1 MEPAMPHVFISY
13 SRKDVDFAAHLHE
26 ALAQRQ
32 KDVWRDKEDIPL
44 TADWWQEI
52 CAGIEAADNFLFII
66 SPDSVRSD
74 VCRREIEHAVSNN
87 KRLVPVNY
95 REVTDPADKPLM
107 HPALNSHNW
116 VPFAADEDFD
126 TFCQTLIAALDTD
139 LEYVRG
145 HTHFL
150 VRAKEWQ
157 RRKRL
162 PGFLLTRSEMREA
175 RRWLKNGANKQPPP
189 THEHREFIRASQ
201 RELNR
206 QRAFRILLL
215 ALMMI
220 SGALAFVA
228 AGLWI
233 TAEDNAAVA
242 RRNAA
247 AAQAAEATAVLLGER
262 SLSLSLAAQSQLE
275 LSGSQQELPAILGLE
290 ALANYPPT
298 WQAERALGLAV
309 LNSRLQ
315 HLFVGHTDMV
325 FNATFSPD
333 GARALTASADFT
345 ARLLD
350 TRTGAELARYE
361 SPDSPIF
368 NARYS
373 PDGRRIALGLSS
385 EIVILDADLGETL
398 LVIPDDTLIGLA
410 LAWSPDGSKI
420 AASVT
425 SEEIGDRAAVWDA
438 ETGELLAVTDALDDL
453 VLNLDWSPDGTRLV
467 TAGGADTLAIIWD
480 AETGE
485 HVKTLDGHTDIVNA
499 AAWHPDGSL
508 IVTAGDDQQA
518 LLWDAQTGDLL
529 ALLPHS
535 SPVVGAAW
543 SPDGSLLATISGE
556 GRVLIWV
563 TEYRKMVLQFTTGT
577 SFRVNWSPDARRIIT
592 AGEDGTTRIWSLIPA
607 GVIGFN
613 TTLGYKEAAWS
624 PDGTRW
630 LTASSSP
637 NSAVIFGPHAESAL
651 LEIPSEGGTLGH
663 GAAWSPDGRLVA
675 LASDGS
681 ITRLYDAATGQS
693 MSPELEG
700 TLPAWSPDGARL
712 VTASKAE
719 LLIWDTAAWGEPVRL
734 TGHQDAITDTAWSPD
749 GARLLSTSQDG
760 TARVWDAAAGQEIG
774 AYISQ
779 ASDMTAAAFSPDG
792 TLVAAGS
799 KDGTAYIWDA
809 ASRDRVQMLT
819 GHIGSITALDWSP
832 DGQRLVTASADSTAR
847 IWDVRTGNELV
858 SITSP
863 DIGFL
868 SVDWSPGGD
877 ALLLVSGG
885 GIVQEWFAW
894 QQPDALVAF
903 ARDCCLIRAL
913 TPEERLRF
921 GLAAQ

>member
-1 MEPAMPHVFISY
+1 MADVFISY
-13 SRKDVDFAAHLHE
+13 SRKDADFVRRLHQ
-26 ALAQRQ
+26 ALTEQG
-32 KDVWRDKEDIPL
+32 RDIWIDWEDIPL

-66 SPDSVRSD
+66 SPDSVRSE
-74 VCRREIEHAVSNN
+74 VCRREIEHAVSSN
-87 KRLVPVNY
+87 KRLMPVNY

-107 HPALNSHNW
+107 HAALNSHNW
-116 VPFAADEDFD
+116 VPFAGDDNFD
-126 TFCQTLIAALDTD
+126 TFCQTVVNALDTD
-139 LEYVRG
+139 LEYVRA

-150 VRAKEWQ
+150 VRAKEWE

-162 PGFLLTRSEMREA
+162 PGFLLTRSEMQEA
-175 RRWLKNGANKQPPP
+175 RRWLKNGADKQPPP
-189 THEHREFIRASQ
+189 AREHREFIRASQ

-206 QRAFRILLL
+206 QRAFRILLM
-215 ALMMI
+215 ALLMI
-220 SGALAFVA
+220 SGALAFIA

-247 AAQAAEATAVLLGER
+247 AAQAAEATAVLLGKR

-275 LSGSQQELPAILGLE
+275 LSGSQQELPAILGVE
-290 ALANYPPT
+290 ALANFPPT

-333 GARALTASADFT
+333 GTRALTAGADFT
-345 ARLLD
+345 ARLWD

-373 PDGRRIALGLSS
+373 PDGRRIAAAPAQ
-385 EIVILDADLGETL
+385 EIVILDANLGETL
-398 LVIPDDTLIGLA
+398 LTISDDTLIGVA

-438 ETGELLAVTDALDDL
+438 YTGDLLAVTGALDDL
-453 VLNLDWSPDGTRLV
+453 VMNLDWSPDGRYIV
-467 TAGGADTLAIIWD
+467 TAGGAGTLAIIWD

-485 HVKTLDGHTDIVNA
+485 HVMTLDGHTGIVNA
-499 AAWHPDGSL
+499 AAWHPDGSM
-508 IVTAGDDQQA
+508 IVTAGDDRQA

-529 ALLPHS
+529 ASLPHS
-535 SPVVGAAW
+535 SPVIGAAW
-543 SPDGSLLATISGE
+543 SPDGSLLTISDD
-556 GRVLIWV
+556 GRALIWN
-563 TEYRKMVLQFTTGT
+563 TEYSEMVFRFTTGT
-577 SFRVNWSPDARRIIT
+577 SFRANWSPNASHIIT
-592 AGEDGTTRIWSLIPA
+592 AGVDGTSRIWSLIPA
-607 GVIGFN
+607 GVIGFDARRK
-613 TTLGYKEAAWS
+613 YEEAAWS
-624 PDGTRW
+624 PEGRRW
-630 LTASSSP
+630 LAASSEP
-637 NSAVIFGPHAESAL
+637 NNAVIFGPHAESVL
-651 LEIPSEGGTLGH
+651 LEIPGEGGTLGH
-663 GAAWSPDGRLVA
+663 GAAWSPDGLLVA
-675 LASDGS
+675 LASDDN

-693 MSPELEG
+693 VASKLEG
-700 TLPAWSPDGARL
+700 TRPAWSPDGARL
-712 VTASKAE
+712 VTASNAE
-719 LLIWDTAAWGEPVRL
+719 LLIWDTAAWGEPTRL

-749 GARLLSTSQDG
+749 GAQLLSTSQDG
-760 TARVWDAAAGQEIG
+760 TARVWDAAAGQEIR
-774 AYISQ
+774 AYINQ
-779 ASDMTAAAFSPDG
+779 TSDMTAAAFSPDG
-792 TLVAAGS
+792 TLVAAS
-799 KDGTAYIWDA
+799 SDDGTVYIWDA
-809 ASRDRVQMLT
+809 ASGDRVQMLT
-819 GHIGSITALDWSP
+819 GHVSSITALDWSP
-832 DGQRLVTASADSTAR
+832 DGQRLVTASTDNTAR

-868 SVDWSPGGD
+868 SADWSPGGD

-913 TPEERLRF
+913 TPDERLRF